1 MLHFQIYSAYSIHQ
15 RYELLAEVFYFPYK
29 GLNAICIFSFH
40 VLPSQHSSCHSSGWI
55 IFSKLTSTKPRL
67 FELFSP
73 QPLQVPKF
81 KTAISRRTK
90 QAMSLCLPI
99 WWATAPNRGS
109 CACVHK
115 AARSILPLILWC
127 VYDGFLNKQTNKS
140 FASAGHKCWTSAVN

>member
-15 RYELLAEVFYFPYK
+15 RYELLAEVFYFPYQ
-29 GLNAICIFSFH
+29 GLNAIFIFSFH

-55 IFSKLTSTKPRL
+55 IFSKLTSTKPWL
-67 FELFSP
+67 FELFFP

-99 WWATAPNRGS
+99 WWASAPNRGS
-109 CACVHK
+109 CAYVATQGSKLNFAFNFVMCV
-115 AARSILPLILWC
+115 WW
-127 VYDGFLNKQTNKS
+127 VFKQTNKQKFCQS
-140 FASAGHKCWTSAVN
+140 WPQVLDISS